1 MKKSKRPTGW
11 LWAGSLAFAAGY
23 LATTLARHTSLAPR
37 APVAGT
43 AAVVALTIPFAAVL
57 RRALRGGLRGLAM
70 GLTGSF
76 GIILA
81 LYEPGKRPLPATV
94 LSVDTTITA
103 VTTMICC
110 TAAGAIFA
118 ALAER
123 RYRQLYGDDPPGR
136 V

>member
-1 MKKSKRPTGW
+1 MKRRKRPVGW

-23 LATTLARHTSLAPR
+23 LATILARHTSLEPR

-43 AAVVALTIPFAAVL
+43 AAVVAVTIPFAAVL

-70 GLTGSF
+70 GLSGSF
-76 GIILA
+76 GIVLA
-81 LYEPGKRPLPATV
+81 LYPPTKRPLPATV
-94 LSVDTTITA
+94 LSVDATITA
-103 VTTMICC
+103 VITMICC

-118 ALAER
+118 VLAER
-123 RYRQLYGDDPPGR
+123 RYRQLYGDDPAGR

>member
-1 MKKSKRPTGW
+1 MKKPRKGAGW

-43 AAVVALTIPFAAVL
+43 AAVVAVTIPFAAVL

-81 LYEPGKRPLPATV
+81 LYEPTRPLSAAA

-110 TAAGAIFA
+110 TATGAVFA
-118 ALAER
+118 VLAER
-123 RYRQLYGDDPPGR
+123 RYRQLYGDDAPGR
-136 V
+136 E